1 MPRGFRLPLLL
12 VVASLAGCA
21 THTPPPAPQQA
32 AVAIPS
38 PAPALPAPPQQP
50 VVTPQSLPAV
60 PPLAAIDAPFFTETG
75 LASFYG
81 RAHAGK
87 RTASGER
94 FDHHDLTA
102 AHRTLAFGTRLR
114 VTNLSNGRAVTVEV
128 TDRGPRIKTRII
140 DISLA
145 AADAL
150 HMQKRGITRVKVEAF
165 RQDQSG
171 GGMNSRTAFSGGE
184 PR

>member
-1 MPRGFRLPLLL
+1 MRRGFRLPFLLIA
-12 VVASLAGCA
+12 ASLAGCA
-21 THTPPPAPQQA
+21 A
-32 AVAIPS
+32 
-38 PAPALPAPPQQP
+38 PAPPSVPQQTA
-50 VVTPQSLPAV
+50 VVVQPPPLVPPPPQPAMTPRPLPAV
-60 PPLAAIDAPFFTETG
+60 PPLALTDAPFFTETG

-87 RTASGER
+87 RTANGGR

-150 HMQKRGITRVKVEAF
+150 HMEKKGITRVRVEAF

-171 GGMNSRTAFSGGE
+171 GGMNSMTALSGNE

>member
-1 MPRGFRLPLLL
+1 MLRGFRLSLMLL
-12 VVASLAGCA
+12 VASLAGCA
-21 THTPPPAPQQA
+21 THAPSAPPQAAAAFQPPPP
-32 AVAIPS
+32 P
-38 PAPALPAPPQQP
+38 LPAPPQQQA
-50 VVTPQSLPAV
+50 VVTQKQPPAV
-60 PPLAAIDAPFFTETG
+60 PPLPSAASPFFTQTG

-94 FDHHDLTA
+94 FDHRDLTA
-102 AHRTLAFGTRLR
+102 AHPSLAFGTKLR

-128 TDRGPRIKTRII
+128 TDRGPHVKKRIV

-145 AADAL
+145 AAQEL
-150 HMQKRGITRVKVEAF
+150 HMQHKGITRVKIEAF
-165 RQDQSG
+165 REDQTG
-171 GGMNSRTAFSGGE
+171 GGLNSVTAFSGDE